1 MMMLTSGDWITI
13 ASCVLGSGTTNVIV
27 QHLLDWLEETKRRE
41 ETPEVKARN
50 CISRHS
56 ALSMLKTVHRDAVAR
71 GWVPLDDLDEAQ
83 EIYNSYHTLGGN
95 GAGSRIIHDLQQ
107 MENYPT
113 NQSNQSE

>member
-1 MMMLTSGDWITI
+1 MMLTSGDWITI

-27 QHLLDWLEETKRRE
+27 QHLLDWLEETKSRE
-41 ETPEVKARN
+41 ETPEGKARN

-56 ALSMLKTVHRDAVAR
+56 ALYLLKTVHRDAVAR
-71 GWVPLDDLDEAQ
+71 GWMPLDDLDEAQ

>member
-1 MMMLTSGDWITI
+1 MMFTTGDWITI
-13 ASCVLGSGTTNVIV
+13 ASCVLGSGTITVIV
-27 QHLLDWLEETKRRE
+27 QHFLDWLQATSRRE

-56 ALSMLKTVHRDAVAR
+56 ALSLLKTVHRDAVAR
-71 GWVPLDDLDEAQ
+71 GWVSLDDLEEAQ
-83 EIYNSYHTLGGN
+83 EIYDSYHTLGGN

-107 MENYPT
+107 MKNYPT